1 MEISQ
6 FVIKHAIEIHLLVVL
21 LSVACCLGLIKLYD
35 VLVAAKD
42 AFLEKYHSAAK
53 ANAEHGD
60 ATLAL
65 DNR

>member
-6 FVIKHAIEIHLLVVL
+6 FVFKHAIELHLLVVL
-21 LSVACCLGLIKLYD
+21 LSVAGCVALVKLYNG
-35 VLVAAKD
+35 LVA
-42 AFLEKYHSAAK
+42 FGSVVLEKYHAAK

-65 DNR
+65 ENR